1 MTRRARMEVIAFGL
15 IMIVGL
21 PALVLAAQLAL

>member
-1 MTRRARMEVIAFGL
+1 MTRLARMEVTAFGL

-21 PALVLAAQLAL
+21 PALMLAAQLAL

>member
-1 MTRRARMEVIAFGL
+1 MTNRARMEVIAFGL

-21 PALVLAAQLAL
+21 PALMLAAQLAL

>member
-21 PALVLAAQLAL
+21 PALMLAAQLAL

>member
-1 MTRRARMEVIAFGL
+1 MTRRARAEVITFGI

-21 PALVLAAQLAL
+21 PALLLATQFAM

>member
-21 PALVLAAQLAL
+21 PAFMLAAQLAL

>member
-1 MTRRARMEVIAFGL
+1 MTRRARMEVTAFGL

-21 PALVLAAQLAL
+21 PALMLAAQLAL